1 MSRSTEYSQ
10 GYRAATKD
18 AVTFLHDE
26 AKRMNDPHAVM
37 VLNNAA
43 FSLGVHFSRK
53 AASIPGPP
61 DGPGIPP
68 KPVG

>member
-1 MSRSTEYSQ
+1 MSRSPEYTQ
-10 GYRAATKD
+10 AYRAAIKD

-43 FSLGVHFSRK
+43 FHMGNHFARPTPSK
-53 AASIPGPP
+53 EQ
-61 DGPGIPP
+61 
-68 KPVG
+68 